1 MLEDRTIRLIHG
13 WLDASL
19 DDGEFIELEAT
30 LSESPEARRRFW
42 HEADFHSD
50 LHEAFKSQLRTTA
63 TTALSDG
70 PEQAFT
76 PHRRPSS
83 FASRLGDVLR
93 RRGAFV
99 AGVAA
104 LFAGGCGLGS
114 MATSF
119 SLAYAGILSARHEPM
134 TVLKEGFEA
143 PPHPRHDFFPL
154 SPGYWSGDITSVVGP
169 EQGVTPRVGQEMLRF
184 VDTAPSGE
192 SAELASASEIWRLV
206 DLADVREQLGHTDGS
221 GDIAIEFTAA
231 FNGVAAATGRTPK
244 CVTRA
249 IATDTVAPVAGSNWH
264 ASLLKRARESDPVGV
279 YGLAEQVESLDQAPA
294 SWQRLTVTLRASPS
308 ARWLILYCAVS
319 DSSDVALQSPVRLE
333 GQYVD
338 EIRLRASPTTDG
350 R

>member
-30 LSESPEARRRFW
+30 LSVSPEARRRFW

-134 TVLKEGFEA
+134 TVL
-143 PPHPRHDFFPL
+143 
-154 SPGYWSGDITSVVGP
+154 
-169 EQGVTPRVGQEMLRF
+169 
-184 VDTAPSGE
+184 
-192 SAELASASEIWRLV
+192 
-206 DLADVREQLGHTDGS
+206 
-221 GDIAIEFTAA
+221 
-231 FNGVAAATGRTPK
+231 
-244 CVTRA
+244 
-249 IATDTVAPVAGSNWH
+249 
-264 ASLLKRARESDPVGV
+264 
-279 YGLAEQVESLDQAPA
+279 
-294 SWQRLTVTLRASPS
+294 
-308 ARWLILYCAVS
+308 
-319 DSSDVALQSPVRLE
+319 
-333 GQYVD
+333 
-338 EIRLRASPTTDG
+338 
-350 R
+350 